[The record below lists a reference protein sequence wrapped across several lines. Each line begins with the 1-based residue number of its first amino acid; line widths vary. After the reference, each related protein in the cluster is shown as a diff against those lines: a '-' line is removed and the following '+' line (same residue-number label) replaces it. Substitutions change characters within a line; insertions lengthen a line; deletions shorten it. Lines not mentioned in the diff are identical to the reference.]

1 MSIPVVEGLNAG
13 CGVGVAA
20 EVPDVRS
27 LPPVVGTRRLMA
39 VGLWGHGC
47 C

>member
-1 MSIPVVEGLNAG
+1 MIPVAEGLSAE

-27 LPPVVGTRRLMA
+27 LPPVGTRRLMA